1 MFLDDE
7 VVGVAV
13 EFFEGEDGGVA
24 EDDFVDGGGEGVPDC
39 FGVGA
44 GHLCSRSKRLEWIWI
59 VMERNRMLWLEF
71 TTFHRNRSAFCI

>member
-44 GHLCSRSKRLEWIWI
+44 GHLCSRSERLY
-59 VMERNRMLWLEF
+59 NNLPS
-71 TTFHRNRSAFCI
+71 RSIRHCVIFVSYFSAN